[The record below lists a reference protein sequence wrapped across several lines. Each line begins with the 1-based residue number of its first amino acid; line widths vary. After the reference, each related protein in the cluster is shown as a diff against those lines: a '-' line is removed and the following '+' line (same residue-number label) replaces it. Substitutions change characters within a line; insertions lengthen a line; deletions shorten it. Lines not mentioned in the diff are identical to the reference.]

1 MIWLDETPSTNSY
14 LSSLITSAET
24 PLPDLTAV
32 AARKQSAGRGQR
44 GNFWE
49 AEPGRNL
56 TLSVVHYPP
65 ETLRPIEQFSISEA
79 TALAVTDT
87 LADFGIEAMV
97 KWPNDIYVGDRKIC
111 GILIEHSLLG
121 LTIRHSVLGI
131 GLNVNQTLFI
141 SDAPNPV
148 SMRQIIGKDDF
159 DLEEVAGRLLSR
171 LEERLSLC
179 VAADNRKILH
189 ADFLKRLWRGDGR
202 YYPFRERAAGRE
214 FLASII
220 DIEPSGLLLLSN
232 GGRYAFKEIE
242 FLLKR

>member
-14 LSSLITSAET
+14 LSSLISTAEN
-24 PLPDLTAV
+24 PLPDLTAI
-32 AARKQSAGRGQR
+32 AAGKQSAGRGQR

-49 AEPGRNL
+49 AEPGKNL
-56 TLSVVHYPP
+56 TLSVLYYPP

-79 TALAVTDT
+79 TALAVADT

-97 KWPNDIYVGDRKIC
+97 KWPNDIYVEDRKIC
-111 GILIEHSLLG
+111 GILIEHSLIG
-121 LTIRHSVLGI
+121 LTIRHSILGI
-131 GLNVNQTLFI
+131 GLNVNQTRFI

-148 SMRQIIGKDDF
+148 SMMQIIGADTF
-159 DLEEVAGRLLSR
+159 DIEEVASRLLSH
-171 LEERLSLC
+171 LEKRLSLC
-179 VAADNRKILH
+179 ATTDNRKILH
-189 ADFLKRLWRGDGR
+189 TDFLKHLWRGDGR
-202 YYPFRERAAGRE
+202 YYPFRERATGRE

-220 DIEPSGLLLLSN
+220 NIEPSGLLLLSN